1 MNTQIKKSNVISINN
16 FTTFLQNNDVTN
28 SYLFSFEFIINIIFS
43 LTNNHLSHHQF
54 VKKIVKYFVVLALK
68 KKKKHMLLKIS
79 DKKKS
84 FCQITSDK
92 FTSLGKIII
101 CL

>member
-16 FTTFLQNNDVTN
+16 FTTFLQNNDVAN

-54 VKKIVKYFVVLALK
+54 HIISFLK
-68 KKKKHMLLKIS
+68 K
-79 DKKKS
+79 
-84 FCQITSDK
+84 F
-92 FTSLGKIII
+92 
-101 CL
+101 